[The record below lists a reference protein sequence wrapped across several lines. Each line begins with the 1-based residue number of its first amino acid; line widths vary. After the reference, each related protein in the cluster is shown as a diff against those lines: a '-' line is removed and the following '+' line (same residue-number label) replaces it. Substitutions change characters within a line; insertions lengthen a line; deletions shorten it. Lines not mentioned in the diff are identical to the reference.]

1 PQMNTSSSSEEIFP
15 DTAGC
20 QDDADSSSSSSS
32 GSNSNAASS
41 TLKRRRLRSPESQQ
55 QQQQRTD
62 DSGSEKEDCS
72 RSRRGSNDDDD
83 DDMLESAELMESLGA
98 EILHRVAGSGGNSAT
113 PFNVSKFPI
122 QRIESDLHKMEHF
135 QHQHQ
140 HQLAVPPPPPPP
152 PPPAPQLVLDDGHTR
167 SIQFKRIHVT
177 EDEQQL
183 GFSVSVASDESAAEA
198 CGHLTWALR
207 ARRGYM
213 ATAGQPFCQTAARYL
228 ARRGSSDGSA
238 AEASAAAAAAT
249 PGPASVSSALQA
261 PAADGEEA
269 QVFSRSESGEAAVAI
284 EMRGGV
290 FHLLAAD
297 GNALR
302 LPGLRYA
309 DRDAFLSDHKI
320 LIALTSDGPLKS
332 YCFRRLS
339 FLLAKHQLHSLLNE
353 FAEGAEQK
361 LVPHRDFYNIRK
373 VDNHIHGASAM
384 NQKHLLRFIKRC
396 LKACPGEKVYVDKSG
411 QLLSLKEIF
420 EAMKITAYDLNID
433 MLDVHADKHTFQ
445 RFDKF
450 NSKYNP
456 LGRNHLREVFL
467 KSDNY
472 IGGRFFAQLLRE
484 VMQDLRNSTYQNAE
498 LRLSIY
504 GRSSNEWHRLASWAH
519 EHRMLDFGDNVR
531 WIIQVPRLFDVY
543 RRHGQL
549 DNFQTFLD
557 NLFRPLFDA
566 TMDPEGHPQLA
577 SFLQSVVAF
586 DSVDDESKPES
597 VVFDRDSPEPA
608 DWTDAD
614 RNPPYAYYLYYM
626 YANLVP
632 LNALRKARGI
642 QPITLRPHCGE
653 AGPVHHLA
661 TAFLLADN
669 INHGLLLRKAPVLQ
683 YLYYLAQV
691 PMAMS
696 PLSNNSL
703 FLPYS
708 RSPLPDFLA
717 RGLCVTLSTDDP
729 LMFHFT
735 KEPLME
741 EYSIAAQ
748 VWKLSNTD
756 MCELARNSV
765 LMSGFPHD
773 VKQRWL
779 GSGYQLEGV
788 PGNDIRH
795 TNLPSIRV
803 AFRYET
809 LLHELDLVTAPPCHH
824 GGGSVSSSNHQQ
836 QQRHSSGGGGGSRRV
851 SRSHSLHGGVSGTSP
866 LPGPAM
872 FLP

>member
-1 PQMNTSSSSEEIFP
+1 
-15 DTAGC
+15 
-20 QDDADSSSSSSS
+20 
-32 GSNSNAASS
+32 SS
-41 TLKRRRLRSPESQQ
+41 TSTSW
-55 QQQQRTD
+55 
-62 DSGSEKEDCS
+62 
-72 RSRRGSNDDDD
+72 RSRRSRH
-83 DDMLESAELMESLGA
+83 LS
-98 EILHRVAGSGGNSAT
+98 
-113 PFNVSKFPI
+113 
-122 QRIESDLHKMEHF
+122 
-135 QHQHQ
+135 
-140 HQLAVPPPPPPP
+140 
-152 PPPAPQLVLDDGHTR
+152 PPAPQLVLDDGHTR

-183 GFSVSVASDESAAEA
+183 GFSSAAEA

-228 ARRGSSDGSA
+228 ARRA
-238 AEASAAAAAAT
+238 AHRTARLGRRPPAAGDSR
-249 PGPASVSSALQA
+249 PRFRFSYA

-269 QVFSRSESGEAAVAI
+269 RYFPAPNRRRQAVAI
-284 EMRGGV
+284 EMRGGGFPLV
-290 FHLLAAD
+290 GRRRQCSAPARP
-297 GNALR
+297 ALR
-302 LPGLRYA
+302 RPGLR
-309 DRDAFLSDHKI
+309 
-320 LIALTSDGPLKS
+320 GE
-332 YCFRRLS
+332 RR
-339 FLLAKHQLHSLLNE
+339 
-353 FAEGAEQK
+353 AEAGAST
-361 LVPHRDFYNIRK
+361 RDFYNIRK

-396 LKACPGEKVYVDKSG
+396 LKPAREKVYVDKSG

-420 EAMKITAYDLNID
+420 RSMKITAYDLNID
-433 MLDVHADKHTFQ
+433 MLECARRQAH

-484 VMQDLRNSTYQNAE
+484 VMAGSAQLEPYQNAE

-504 GRSSNEWHRLASWAH
+504 WRSSNEWHAWLAGRTKHRL
-519 EHRMLDFGDNVR
+519 LDFG
-531 WIIQVPRLFDVY
+531 Y
-543 RRHGQL
+543 GQL
-549 DNFQTFLD
+549 DKFPDLLD
-557 NLFRPLFDA
+557 NCCRPLFDA

>member
-1 PQMNTSSSSEEIFP
+1 
-15 DTAGC
+15 
-20 QDDADSSSSSSS
+20 
-32 GSNSNAASS
+32 
-41 TLKRRRLRSPESQQ
+41 
-55 QQQQRTD
+55 
-62 DSGSEKEDCS
+62 
-72 RSRRGSNDDDD
+72 
-83 DDMLESAELMESLGA
+83 
-98 EILHRVAGSGGNSAT
+98 
-113 PFNVSKFPI
+113 
-122 QRIESDLHKMEHF
+122 
-135 QHQHQ
+135 
-140 HQLAVPPPPPPP
+140 
-152 PPPAPQLVLDDGHTR
+152 
-167 SIQFKRIHVT
+167 
-177 EDEQQL
+177 
-183 GFSVSVASDESAAEA
+183 
-198 CGHLTWALR
+198 
-207 ARRGYM
+207 
-213 ATAGQPFCQTAARYL
+213 
-228 ARRGSSDGSA
+228 
-238 AEASAAAAAAT
+238 
-249 PGPASVSSALQA
+249 
-261 PAADGEEA
+261 
-269 QVFSRSESGEAAVAI
+269 
-284 EMRGGV
+284 
-290 FHLLAAD
+290 
-297 GNALR
+297 
-302 LPGLRYA
+302 
-309 DRDAFLSDHKI
+309 
-320 LIALTSDGPLKS
+320 
-332 YCFRRLS
+332 
-339 FLLAKHQLHSLLNE
+339 
-353 FAEGAEQK
+353 
-361 LVPHRDFYNIRK
+361 
-373 VDNHIHGASAM
+373 
-384 NQKHLLRFIKRC
+384 
-396 LKACPGEKVYVDKSG
+396 VYVDKSG
-411 QLLSLKEIF
+411 QPCCHSRRSF
-420 EAMKITAYDLNID
+420 EAMKITAYDLNIG
-433 MLDVHADKHTFQ
+433 HAGMCTPTSTRFQ

-467 KSDNY
+467 KSDKLY
-472 IGGRFFAQLLRE
+472 WRQILCP
-484 VMQDLRNSTYQNAE
+484 VMQDLRNSTLPERGAPPVN
-498 LRLSIY
+498 LRAQLATSGTGWLA
-504 GRSSNEWHRLASWAH
+504 GRTKHRL
-519 EHRMLDFGDNVR
+519 LDFGDNVR
-531 WIIQVPRLFDVY
+531 WIIQARTA
-543 RRHGQL
+543 GT
-549 DNFQTFLD
+549 NFQTFLRTID
-557 NLFRPLFDA
+557 NCSGRYSTPQW
-566 TMDPEGHPQLA
+566 TRKVTPQLA

-614 RNPPYAYYLYYM
+614 RNPPYAYYLFYM